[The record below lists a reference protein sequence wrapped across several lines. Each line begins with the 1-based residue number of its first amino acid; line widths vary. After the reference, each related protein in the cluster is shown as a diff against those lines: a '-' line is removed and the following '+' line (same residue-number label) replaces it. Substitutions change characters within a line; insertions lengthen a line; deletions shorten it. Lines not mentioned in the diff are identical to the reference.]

1 MIETLTNFSLKPY
14 NTFGLE
20 VFVHSFCIVKTKED
34 IQLLIVNGLLKEQQ
48 FLLLGGGSNILFT
61 KNFEGLVIKN
71 EIEGINIVQ
80 ETDSEVWITA
90 QSGTIWHDLVLF
102 CVQNNYQGIE
112 NLALI
117 PGTVGA
123 APIQNIGA
131 YGVEVKDVL
140 ENIFVT
146 DLTTGE
152 EKTIPASD
160 CAFGYRDSKFKQE
173 WKNKYFINNIT
184 IKLRKKDF
192 KFNTSYGNIQDYLGD
207 KPISVESIANA
218 VIAIR
223 TSKLPNPKELG
234 NAGSFFKNPEINQ
247 TEFKNLQTK
256 YPEIPHYIIND
267 HTVKIP
273 AAWLIEQCGF
283 KGKVIGNTGN
293 HAKQS
298 LVLVNYGEATGTEIW
313 EHAQNVIQSVKDKF
327 KIELSPEVNVL

>member
-1 MIETLTNFSLKPY
+1 MIETLSNFSLKTY

-20 VFVHSFCIVKTKED
+20 VFAHSFCIVKTKED
-34 IQLLIVNGLLKEQQ
+34 IQLLIVNGLLKEQS

-90 QSGTIWHDLVLF
+90 ESGTIWHDLVLF
-102 CVQNNYQGIE
+102 CVQNNFQGIE

-123 APIQNIGA
+123 APMQNIGA

-152 EKTIPASD
+152 EKTLPASD

-223 TSKLPNPKELG
+223 TSKLPNPKDLG
-234 NAGSFFKNPEINQ
+234 NAGSFFKNPEINSLEFKSLQ
-247 TEFKNLQTK
+247 TE
-256 YPEIPHYIIND
+256 YPEIPYYIIND
-267 HTVKIP
+267 NTVKIP

>member
-1 MIETLTNFSLKPY
+1 M
-14 NTFGLE
+14 
-20 VFVHSFCIVKTKED
+20 
-34 IQLLIVNGLLKEQQ
+34 
-48 FLLLGGGSNILFT
+48 
-61 KNFEGLVIKN
+61 
-71 EIEGINIVQ
+71 
-80 ETDSEVWITA
+80 
-90 QSGTIWHDLVLF
+90 VLF

-146 DLTTGE
+146 DLSTGE
-152 EKTIPASD
+152 EKTISASD

-173 WKNKYFINNIT
+173 WKNKYFISNIT
-184 IKLRKKDF
+184 IKLKKKDF
-192 KFNTSYGNIQDYLGD
+192 NFNTSYGNIQDYLGD
-207 KPISVESIANA
+207 KPVSVESIANA

-234 NAGSFFKNPEINQ
+234 NAGSFFKNPEINPLL
-247 TEFKNLQTK
+247 FKSLQTK
-256 YPEIPHYIIND
+256 YPEIPYYIIND
-267 HTVKIP
+267 NSVKIP

-298 LVLVNYGEATGTEIW
+298 LVVVNYGEATGTEIW
-313 EHAQNVIQSVKDKF
+313 EHAQNVIQSVKVKF
-327 KIELSPEVNVL
+327 NIVLSPEVNVL